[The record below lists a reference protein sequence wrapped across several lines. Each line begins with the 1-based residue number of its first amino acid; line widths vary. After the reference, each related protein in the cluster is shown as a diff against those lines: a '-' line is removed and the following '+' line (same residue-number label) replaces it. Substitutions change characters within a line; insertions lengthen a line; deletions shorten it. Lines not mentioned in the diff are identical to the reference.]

1 MTKQQFLFS
10 LLYVV
15 FRQFI
20 KNNYNGIIRQLMKL
34 FLREMLQVIG
44 SVISKVKE
52 IKDVSYLL
60 TIFENYIVPSKIQ
73 RDKFDLKQFTKHLL
87 DDELIERLNIKKS
100 LEGCNILEMER
111 ISDPKVKSKHV
122 VICITG
128 FL

>member
-1 MTKQQFLFS
+1 
-10 LLYVV
+10 
-15 FRQFI
+15 
-20 KNNYNGIIRQLMKL
+20 MKL